1 MFNNLNSY
9 KNDIETT
16 LYGKKLILKNLYQ
29 YVGPLTMQYLP
40 YGGIQMI
47 INGQMAVNKGPK
59 ANNKT
64 ISLLQR
70 LLQELAKPDYS
81 DWYSKALFEKEEPG
95 N

>member
-1 MFNNLNSY
+1 MFSNLINY
-9 KNDIETT
+9 TYDIETT

-47 INGQMAVNKGPK
+47 INGQMVISTNLGYLATKEVEYDGVNY
-59 ANNKT
+59 T
-64 ISLLQR
+64 INEFIQR
-70 LLQELAKPDYS
+70 FSNLVNLVLP
-81 DWYSKALFEKEEPG
+81 

>member
-47 INGQMAVNKGPK
+47 INGQMVISTNLGYLATKEVEYDGVNY
-59 ANNKT
+59 T
-64 ISLLQR
+64 INEFIQR
-70 LLQELAKPDYS
+70 FSNLVNLVLP
-81 DWYSKALFEKEEPG
+81 